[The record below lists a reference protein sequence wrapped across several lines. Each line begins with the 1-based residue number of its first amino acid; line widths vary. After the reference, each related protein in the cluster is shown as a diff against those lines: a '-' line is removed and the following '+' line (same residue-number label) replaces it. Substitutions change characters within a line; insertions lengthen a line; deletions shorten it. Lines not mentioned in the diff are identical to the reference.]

1 MKNNQKLPTSFRDP
15 SGFLFFDK
23 GVLYRQINLVYKENF
38 ERLIESGLIDHL
50 VKKGKLVPHTDADL
64 SPPSP
69 ENAYKFIQPEQ
80 LGFISYPYEW
90 SFSQLKDAALLTL
103 DIQKRAMKRGL
114 SLKDSSVY
122 NIQFRLKNAKPILI
136 DTLSFEIYE
145 EGSPWVAYRQ
155 YCQHF
160 LAPLALMAYTDIRL
174 SQLMRV
180 YIDGI
185 PLDLASRLLPRRTK
199 FNFGLLSHIHMH
211 ASVQKRYADAGEDVG
226 KVSQERKMSKT
237 NLLALIDSLERTT
250 KKLALAATG
259 TEWGEYYED
268 TNYSQKANDHKKGIV
283 AKYLD
288 QAKPKSVWDMGANTG
303 IFSRIASQKYISTIA
318 FDIDTDAVEM
328 NYLDIKANKEK
339 NLLPLVL
346 DLTNPSPDI
355 GWHNKERRNLLG
367 RTTPDLIIALAL
379 VHHLGISNNVPL
391 EMIAEYFSELSPW
404 LILEFVPK
412 SDSQVKRL
420 LSTRD
425 DIFPNYSFDGLEEAF
440 RKFYAIK
447 TSDDVED
454 SERRMYLMKR
464 K

>member
-1 MKNNQKLPTSFRDP
+1 MKNNQKLPASFRDP

-23 GVLYRQINLVYKENF
+23 GVLYRQINLVYQDNYEK
-38 ERLIESGLIDHL
+38 LMESGLIDHL
-50 VKKGKLVPHTDADL
+50 VKKGKLVPHTDAKL
-64 SPPSP
+64 TPSAP
-69 ENAYKFIQPEQ
+69 KNAYKVIQPEQ

-103 DIQKRAMKRGL
+103 NIQKRALKRGM
-114 SLKDSSVY
+114 SLKDSSAY
-122 NIQFRLKNAKPILI
+122 NIQFQLKNAKPILI

-155 YCQHF
+155 YYQHL
-160 LAPLALMAYTDIRL
+160 LAPLALMAHTDVRL

-185 PLDLASRLLPRRTK
+185 PLDLVSRLLPRKTK
-199 FNFGLLSHIHMH
+199 LNFGLLSHIHMH
-211 ASVQKRYADAGEDVG
+211 ASVQKRYADSGEEVG
-226 KVSQERKMSKT
+226 KVSQKRKMSKT
-237 NLLALIDSLERTT
+237 NLLALIDSLDRTT
-250 KKLALAATG
+250 KKLGLKATG

-268 TNYSQKANDHKKGIV
+268 TNYSQKAHDHKKEIV
-283 AKYLD
+283 AKYID
-288 QAKPKSVWDMGANTG
+288 QAKPKSVWDLGANTG
-303 IFSRIASQKYISTIA
+303 LFSRIASEKGIPTIA
-318 FDIDTDAVEM
+318 FDIDTDAVER

-339 NLLPLVL
+339 NLLPLAL

-355 GWHNKERRNLLG
+355 GWHNKERRTLLE

-425 DIFPNYSFDGLEEAF
+425 DIFPDYSFEGLEEAF
-440 RKFYAIK
+440 GKYYDIK
-447 TSDDVED
+447 ASDDIED